1 MTTNDYFDQEMRVMT
16 PDKVM
21 QPRAF
26 ALCWDTAD
34 EAERRRRGQKLQ
46 HLATD
51 ALGTGGFGVAPE
63 AFKAAWMACRQAYR
77 EDPAAFLEQYLET
90 GSWFS
95 SAALMAQ
102 KLPELHYVVE
112 GFLAQGL
119 ALLASPPKYGKSWL
133 AMQLCLA
140 VSEGQPF
147 LGMPTRQAT
156 CLYLAL
162 EDGRQRLQKR
172 LGRLGSHGSRSLYFE
187 TNAPTLAGGLLVY
200 LESFLARHPD
210 CRLVVV
216 DTLQKVRGDG
226 DRASSV
232 YAADYAD
239 VGALKAFA
247 DRFGLCLLLVHHL
260 RKMSDDTDPFNRIAG
275 SNGIFGAADAALVL
289 TRAKREDAQTTLD
302 LTGRDV
308 EDKRLVLRNTTP
320 PTLWCRPCCSSWTPG
335 AASGRP
341 TPRASL
347 PPARTPAA
355 SARWTAAP
363 PWPARW
369 KSWPPSCTSATG
381 WPTAQPPKAPAG
393 ACTASPARPAPEPSR
408 SPSLSPTPTERQE
421 RKERKERFSGVERKE
436 RLERF

>member
-308 EDKRLVLRNTTP
+308 EDKRLVLRFDKAACLWRSLGTP
-320 PTLWCRPCCSSWTPG
+320 AEVEQAALASGYDADPLVQTVLRQVDAGGGKWQTNAKGFFAACEDACGECPVDSGPALARALEKLAPLLHERDG
-335 AASGRP
+335 VAYRAASKGTGGRVY
-341 TPRASL
+341 RF
-347 PPARTPAA
+347 ART
-355 SARWTAAP
+355 
-363 PWPARW
+363 
-369 KSWPPSCTSATG
+369 
-381 WPTAQPPKAPAG
+381 
-393 ACTASPARPAPEPSR
+393 SR
-408 SPSLSPTPTERQE
+408 A
-421 RKERKERFSGVERKE
+421 
-436 RLERF
+436 

>member
-16 PDKVM
+16 PDKVL

-34 EAERRRRGQKLQ
+34 QAERRRRDQKLY
-46 HLATD
+46 HLAVD
-51 ALGTGGFGVAPE
+51 ARGAGGFGVELE
-63 AFKAAWMACRQAYR
+63 AFKAAWTACRAAYQAG
-77 EDPAAFLEQYLET
+77 PTAFLEQNLET

-95 SAALMAQ
+95 AAALMAQ
-102 KLPELHYVVE
+102 PLPELHYVVE
-112 GFLAQGL
+112 GFLPQGL

-140 VSEGQPF
+140 VSQGQPF

-172 LGRLGSHGSRSLYFE
+172 LARLGGQGSRTLYFE
-187 TNAPTLAGGLLVY
+187 TRAITLAEGLLTY
-200 LESFLARHPD
+200 LESFQARHPD

-216 DTLQKVRGDG
+216 DTLQKVRGEAG
-226 DRASSV
+226 PSSSA

-239 VGALKAFA
+239 LGALKAYA
-247 DRFGLCLLLVHHL
+247 DRQGVCLLVIHHL
-260 RKMSDDTDPFNRIAG
+260 RKMTDDADPFNRIAG

-308 EDKRLVLRNTTP
+308 EDKRLVLRFDK
-320 PTLWCRPCCSSWTPG
+320 G
-335 AASGRP
+335 ACQWRSLGSPDEVDRAHLAEHYAADPLVQTVLQQLDAGGGKWQTNAKGFFAACEDACGECPVDSGPALARALEKLAP
-341 TPRASL
+341 LLHERDGVAYRAAAKGTGGRVYRFARTPRA
-347 PPARTPAA
+347 
-355 SARWTAAP
+355 
-363 PWPARW
+363 
-369 KSWPPSCTSATG
+369 
-381 WPTAQPPKAPAG
+381 
-393 ACTASPARPAPEPSR
+393 
-408 SPSLSPTPTERQE
+408 
-421 RKERKERFSGVERKE
+421 
-436 RLERF
+436 